1 MSSDLF
7 DRQKDAVGK
16 GERTILVYIELTTG
30 KQIPNSLDEFK
41 QLAESSGLDIID
53 TVQVKLS
60 FTKAQFFIGTGK
72 VDELALIV
80 DDKKID
86 LVVFSLALSPSQER
100 NLEKVLKCQV
110 LDRTGLILDIFALRA
125 SSFEGKLQVELAQLR
140 HLSTRLVRG
149 WTHLERQKGGIG
161 LRGPGETQLETDK
174 RLISIRIKNIN
185 KRLHKVHKQHDL
197 GRKARIKN
205 ELPMISLAGYTN
217 AGKSTLFNRL
227 TKSEVYADDK
237 LFATLDSTIRRVI
250 LPAAGEAV
258 IADTV
263 GFIQDLP
270 YELVEAFKSTLEETR
285 QANVLLHVVDASD
298 INNRDKIDQVQEII
312 EQIEAQD
319 IPSIIVMNKI
329 DEISGFSPR
338 LDKDDQG
345 NIYRVWLSANTGEG
359 IDLLYKAL
367 SQSLSGMMT
376 FARIKLDVQS
386 AYIRSEI
393 HKVGFIQK
401 EIMNEFGQWLL
412 EINVTSHYLER
423 LLDKQGVSLL
433 WEQKSQQSQMV

>member
-270 YELVEAFKSTLEETR
+270 HELVEAFKSTLEETR

-329 DEISGFSPR
+329 DGISGFSPR
-338 LDKDDQG
+338 LDIDDQG

-393 HKVGFIQK
+393 YKVGFIQK

>member
-270 YELVEAFKSTLEETR
+270 HELVEAFKSTLEETR

-338 LDKDDQG
+338 LDIDDQG

-393 HKVGFIQK
+393 YKVGFIQK

>member
-270 YELVEAFKSTLEETR
+270 HELVEAFKSTLEETR

-312 EQIEAQD
+312 EQIDAQD

-338 LDKDDQG
+338 LDIDDQG

>member
-1 MSSDLF
+1 MPMELF
-7 DRQKDAVGK
+7 DRQKDAVGQ
-16 GERTILVYIELTTG
+16 GERTVLVHIELNSTRHA
-30 KQIPNSLDEFK
+30 PNSLDEFK
-41 QLAESSGLDIID
+41 QLALSSGLNIVD
-53 TVQVKLS
+53 TITVKRN

-72 VDELALIV
+72 VDELTDIV
-80 DDKKID
+80 SEHEID
-86 LVVFSLALSPSQER
+86 LVIFSLELSPSQER
-100 NLEKVLKCQV
+100 NLEKALKCQV
-110 LDRTGLILDIFALRA
+110 IDRTGLILDIFALRA

-185 KRLHKVHKQHDL
+185 KRLAKVHKQHDL
-197 GRKARIKN
+197 GRKSRLKN
-205 ELPMISLAGYTN
+205 ELPMISLVGYTN

-227 TKSEVYADDK
+227 TNANVYADDK

-263 GFIQDLP
+263 GFIRDLP
-270 YELVEAFKSTLEETR
+270 HELVEAFKSTLEETR

-298 INNRDKIDQVQEII
+298 ANNREKIEQVEGII
-312 EQIEAQD
+312 EQIDAQN

-329 DEISGFSPR
+329 DEIGDFSPR
-338 LDKDDQG
+338 VDKDNDG
-345 NIYRVWLSANTGEG
+345 NIYRVWLSAHSGEG
-359 IDLLYKAL
+359 IDLIYKAL

-376 FARIKLDVQS
+376 CARIQLDVQS
-386 AYIRSEI
+386 AFIRSEI
-393 HKVGFIQK
+393 HKVGFIEK

-412 EINVTSHYLER
+412 EINVTRHYLER
-423 LLDKQGVSLL
+423 LLVKQGVSLL
-433 WEQKSQQSQMV
+433 WEQKSQQSQTA

>member
-270 YELVEAFKSTLEETR
+270 HELVEAFKSTLEETR

-393 HKVGFIQK
+393 YKVGFIQK

>member
-1 MSSDLF
+1 MPMELF
-7 DRQKDAVGK
+7 DRQKDVVGQ
-16 GERTILVYIELTTG
+16 GERTVLIHVELNSGRHT
-30 KQIPNSLDEFK
+30 PNSLGEFK
-41 QLAESSGLDIID
+41 QLALSSGLNIVD
-53 TVQVKLS
+53 TITVKRN

-72 VDELALIV
+72 VDELSDIV
-80 DDKKID
+80 SEHEID
-86 LVVFSLALSPSQER
+86 LVIFSLELSPSQER
-100 NLEKVLKCQV
+100 NLEKALKCQV
-110 LDRTGLILDIFALRA
+110 MDRTGLILDIFALRA

-185 KRLHKVHKQHDL
+185 KRLAKVHKQHDL
-197 GRKARIKN
+197 GRKSRLKK
-205 ELPMISLAGYTN
+205 ELPMISLVGYTN

-227 TKSEVYADDK
+227 TNANVYADDK

-270 YELVEAFKSTLEETR
+270 HELVEAFKSTLEETR

-298 INNRDKIDQVQEII
+298 ANNRDKIEQVEDII
-312 EQIEAQD
+312 EQIDAQN

-329 DEISGFSPR
+329 DEIGDFSPR
-338 LDKDDQG
+338 VDKDNDG
-345 NIYRVWLSANTGEG
+345 NIYRVWLSAHSGEG
-359 IDLLYKAL
+359 IDLIYKAL

-376 FARIKLDVQS
+376 CARIQLDVQS
-386 AYIRSEI
+386 AFIRSEI
-393 HKVGFIQK
+393 HKIGFIEK

-412 EINVTSHYLER
+412 EINVTRHYLER
-423 LLDKQGVSLL
+423 LLVKQGVSLL
-433 WEQKSQQSQMV
+433 WEQKSQ